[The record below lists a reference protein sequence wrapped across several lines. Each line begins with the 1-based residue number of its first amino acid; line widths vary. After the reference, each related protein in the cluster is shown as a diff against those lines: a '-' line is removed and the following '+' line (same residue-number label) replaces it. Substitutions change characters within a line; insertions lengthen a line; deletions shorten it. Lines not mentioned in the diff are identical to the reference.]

1 MLKLNAILL
10 FKTRSRV
17 QSFLLV
23 CALSAVLLATLT
35 SCGDNSRSNVS
46 PTTNTNTNNLAL
58 KNSIA
63 TGVFNDK
70 DEKFTSIL
78 INSMEGSNSQVLFY
92 ALQYNNIDPDIFSG
106 TLSELGLVTASSS
119 NLVHQNTSGILR
131 SGIAN
136 LSADSN
142 TSFTSTIN
150 FSANSVGAK
159 VLTLNPKLLPES
171 TFKFETPALISS
183 IAGNWTGRLSYGK
196 GSSDDYGITITP
208 NGEVSA
214 SKLFDLECQLSQASF
229 IPSPSK
235 VNLFIVKAQ
244 IPNATQCFLKNERLN
259 GVAYV
264 TTSPIAGKTERI
276 EWIATAADGRGIS
289 FRADR

>member
-1 MLKLNAILL
+1 MLKLNATLL
-10 FKTRSRV
+10 FKTKNRV
-17 QSFLLV
+17 QSFLLI
-23 CALSAVLLATLT
+23 CSLSAVLLATLT
-35 SCGDNSRSNVS
+35 SCGDNISSNVS
-46 PTTNTNTNNLAL
+46 LSSNTNNLAL
-58 KNSIA
+58 NNFVT
-63 TGVFNDK
+63 TGIFNDK

-78 INSMEGSNSQVLFY
+78 INSTEESNSQVLFY
-92 ALQYNNIDPDIFSG
+92 ALQYNNLDPDIFSG
-106 TLSELGLVTASSS
+106 TLSDLGLVTVSSS

-142 TSFTSTIN
+142 TSFTATIN
-150 FSANSVGAK
+150 FPANSVGAK

-171 TFKFETPALISS
+171 TFKFETPALMSAIG
-183 IAGNWTGRLSYGK
+183 GNWTGRLSYGK
-196 GSSDDYGITITP
+196 GSSDDYRITITP
-208 NGEVSA
+208 SGEVSA
-214 SKLFDLECQLSQASF
+214 SQLFDLECQLSQASF

-244 IPNATQCFLKNERLN
+244 IPNATQCFLKNERLK

-276 EWIATAADGRGIS
+276 EWVATAADGRGIS

>member
-1 MLKLNAILL
+1 MLKLNATLL
-10 FKTRSRV
+10 FKTKNRV
-17 QSFLLV
+17 QSFLLI
-23 CALSAVLLATLT
+23 CSLSAVLLATLT
-35 SCGDNSRSNVS
+35 SCGDNISSNVS
-46 PTTNTNTNNLAL
+46 LSSNTNNLAL
-58 KNSIA
+58 NNFVT
-63 TGVFNDK
+63 TGIFNDK

-78 INSMEGSNSQVLFY
+78 INSTEESNSQVLFY
-92 ALQYNNIDPDIFSG
+92 ALQYNNLDPDIFSG
-106 TLSELGLVTASSS
+106 TLSDLGLVTVSSS

-142 TSFTSTIN
+142 TSFIATIN
-150 FSANSVGAK
+150 FPANSVGAK

-171 TFKFETPALISS
+171 TFKFETPALMSA

-196 GSSDDYGITITP
+196 GSSDDYRITITP
-208 NGEVSA
+208 SGEVSA
-214 SKLFDLECQLSQASF
+214 NKLFDLECQLSQASF

-276 EWIATAADGRGIS
+276 EWVATAADGRGIS